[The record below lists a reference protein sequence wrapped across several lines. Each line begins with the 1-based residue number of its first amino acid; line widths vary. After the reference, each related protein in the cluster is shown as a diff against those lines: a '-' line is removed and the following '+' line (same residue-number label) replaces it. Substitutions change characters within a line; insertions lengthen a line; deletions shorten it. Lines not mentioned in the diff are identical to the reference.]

1 MGRFCGECG
10 KPLEEGSKFCQFCGT
25 PVVEETAASAKPA
38 PQQPVQPPVQQPV
51 QPQMQPPVQQPV
63 QPQMQQ
69 PMQPQMQQRMMPPRP
84 AMQNPLPNQPAHS
97 FENEDFKQKFLCFD
111 GRLNRQRYFLR
122 SLCLALI
129 YGLFY
134 GIAAATKS
142 EGLTILIGILYIP
155 VAVCAISLGIRRL
168 HDLDKSGWLWLLCL
182 IPIVGFGMGIYMLF
196 FKGTDGPNRY
206 GEDPL
211 NSYFQQN

>member
-63 QPQMQQ
+63 QPPVQPQMQQ

-97 FENEDFKQKFLCFD
+97 FENEDYKQKFLCFD
-111 GRLNRQRYFLR
+111 GRVNRQR
-122 SLCLALI
+122 
-129 YGLFY
+129 
-134 GIAAATKS
+134 
-142 EGLTILIGILYIP
+142 
-155 VAVCAISLGIRRL
+155 
-168 HDLDKSGWLWLLCL
+168 
-182 IPIVGFGMGIYMLF
+182 
-196 FKGTDGPNRY
+196 
-206 GEDPL
+206 
-211 NSYFQQN
+211 

>member
-10 KPLEEGSKFCQFCGT
+10 KPLEAGSKFCQFCGT
-25 PVVEETAASAKPA
+25 PVVEETAASVKPA
-38 PQQPVQPPVQQPV
+38 P
-51 QPQMQPPVQQPV
+51 QQPV

-69 PMQPQMQQRMMPPRP
+69 PVQPQMQQRMMPPRP

-142 EGLTILIGILYIP
+142 EGFTRLIGI
-155 VAVCAISLGIRRL
+155 
-168 HDLDKSGWLWLLCL
+168 W
-182 IPIVGFGMGIYMLF
+182 
-196 FKGTDGPNRY
+196 
-206 GEDPL
+206 
-211 NSYFQQN
+211 